1 MLTYSSIVGAHVAS
15 IVSAAAYV
23 AGAPL
28 AAIACFAVGTFLGS
42 ATLALVSQR
51 VRA

>member
-28 AAIACFAVGTFLGS
+28 AAIACFATATFLGS
-42 ATLALVSQR
+42 ATFALVSFR